1 MPENPNM
8 IKKGKNAGIIVYPP
22 GLSKVPWHFGWP
34 LNMISLLCIPECAI
48 VKVYGRKKEKKILAE
63 YILIWQ
69 YQMSCRDYPFPSDTK
84 YSGVKFVLLPS
95 SELLLQDWLFCLLLA
110 GKYPKNVL
118 SLNLKNMP
126 LYLTTSWLKF
136 DCTYIMPTVV

>member
-1 MPENPNM
+1 MSEKPNM
-8 IKKGKNAGIIVYPP
+8 IKKGKNAGITVYPL

-34 LNMISLLCIPECAI
+34 SILLLCISECAI
-48 VKVYGRKKEKKILAE
+48 VKVYGRKKKKKILAE

-69 YQMSCRDYPFPSDTK
+69 YQMSCRNYPLPSDTK
-84 YSGVKFVLLPS
+84 YSGVKFVLTPS

-136 DCTYIMPTVV
+136 NSTYITPTVV

>member
-8 IKKGKNAGIIVYPP
+8 IKKGKNAGIVVYPP

-34 LNMISLLCIPECAI
+34 LNMILLLCIPECAI

-84 YSGVKFVLLPS
+84 YSGWSLFSCHPQNCYCKIDF
-95 SELLLQDWLFCLLLA
+95 FCLLLA